1 MDNRSNVR
9 KSSYNIATD
18 AVGRILAIVI
28 SIIIPKLYI
37 DNYGSDFNG
46 LLNSLNGIFVYLN
59 LLEAGIGSA
68 SIQALY
74 KPITEKNYEKIN
86 GILSATR
93 AYYLRQGFFFLSGL
107 IAVSFCYP
115 SFSHSDIDY
124 WTIVLLVIL
133 SGTPYIAKFFFQ
145 GKYTVLLTAD
155 NSLYVLNIISNG
167 KAVKNGG

>member
-1 MDNRSNVR
+1 MDNKSNVR

-18 AVGRILAIVI
+18 AVGKILTIVI

-74 KPITEKNYEKIN
+74 KPITEKTMKR
-86 GILSATR
+86 STVFSP
-93 AYYLRQGFFFLSGL
+93 RQGPITCGKG
-107 IAVSFCYP
+107 
-115 SFSHSDIDY
+115 FSSCR
-124 WTIVLLVIL
+124 
-133 SGTPYIAKFFFQ
+133 G
-145 GKYTVLLTAD
+145 
-155 NSLYVLNIISNG
+155 
-167 KAVKNGG
+167 